1 MFSKLIKSLRR
12 NTAVRLSLHFSLL
25 FLLSALVLFVTVDY
39 LLKKSQTEKDQQLIS
54 SFIESY
60 QRLYQQVG
68 LHKLELVIGRDAPYF
83 QRSEMAVMLEDGQG
97 KQLMLVQPES
107 WYGELQRSASAGSS
121 DWQAGQLQGSAIRV
135 LFRQVELS
143 DGTVLRVAKSVEP
156 GEAQLASYRLL
167 VLQVMVPLLLLGL
180 LLTIYMNWRALR
192 PVHDLIATV
201 RSIQANQLKARVEVR
216 NPESELGEL
225 AGIFNEM
232 LEQIE
237 RLILGMQ
244 QSLDSVAHDLRT
256 PLSRMRLSLE
266 AALTTPDEQSLKEA
280 LMDCAEEGA
289 KVEAMLRALMDL
301 SEAESGIMKLHPE
314 TLNLSQLIRDCID
327 LYRYVAEDKS
337 IEVVFTDEQD
347 FFITADPMRLRQ
359 VMANLLDNA
368 VKYTPPGG
376 TVSLG
381 IESVDQKVKIT
392 ITDTGIG
399 IDEQD
404 QSLVFDRL
412 YRADSS
418 RSETGMGLGLS
429 MVRAVVQA
437 HKGTISLE
445 STVGQGC
452 CFRVEFPVNNS
463 ASGIYQAIA

>member
-1 MFSKLIKSLRR
+1 MFSKLIKSLHR

-60 QRLYQQVG
+60 QRLHQQVG

-83 QRSEMAVMLEDGQG
+83 QRSEMRVMLEDGQG

-107 WYGELQRSASAGSS
+107 WYGELQFVAPTDSS
-121 DWQAGQLQGSAIRV
+121 DWQAGHLQGSAIRV
-135 LFRQVELS
+135 LFRQVELN
-143 DGTVLRVAKSVEP
+143 DGVVLRVAKSVVP
-156 GEAQLASYRLL
+156 GETQLASYRLL

-180 LLTIYMNWRALR
+180 LLTVYMNWRALR

-266 AALTTPDEQSLKEA
+266 AALTKPDEQSLKEA
-280 LMDCAEEGA
+280 LMDCGEEGA
-289 KVEAMLRALMDL
+289 QVEAMLRALMDL

-327 LYRYVAEDKS
+327 LYHYVAEDKS
-337 IEVVFTDEQD
+337 IEVLFADEQD
-347 FFITADPMRLRQ
+347 CFITADPMRLRQ

-368 VKYTPPGG
+368 VKYTPSGG

-381 IESVDQKVKIT
+381 IESVDQRVKI
-392 ITDTGIG
+392 IVTDTGIG

-437 HKGTISLE
+437 HQGNISLE
-445 STVGQGC
+445 STIGQGS
-452 CFRVEFPVNNS
+452 CFRIELPVNS
-463 ASGIYQAIA
+463 AAGGYQARA